1 MKFGTPKEV
10 IEGENRVGMTPDS
23 AQQLQK
29 LGYDCLIES
38 GAGAKAGFSDALYE
52 GAGVTVIKTAAG
64 LWKDADIVA
73 KVRQPKVAELK
84 HLNKG
89 QTLISF
95 FNPAANDT
103 GIEAAKNSG
112 ANVVAMEMV
121 PRISRAQKM
130 DALSSMANIAGYRA
144 VIEAGN
150 NFGRF
155 FTGQVTA
162 AGKVPPA
169 KVLIVGAGV
178 AGLAA
183 IGTSTSLG
191 AITYAFDVRPE
202 VAEQVE
208 SMGAEFVFLD
218 FSDEQ
223 ADGAATGGYAPVS
236 SPEFAAAQL
245 AKFRE
250 IAPDMDI
257 VITTALIPNREAP
270 ELWTA
275 DMVASMKPGSVIV
288 DLAAEKGGN
297 CKLTI
302 KDEKIVTDN
311 GVTIIG
317 YTDFPS
323 RMAAQASTLYSN
335 NIRHMVADLT
345 PNKDG
350 VIVHDMEDDV
360 IRGATVT
367 HQGEITFP
375 PPPPK
380 IQAIAAKPKETALVL
395 TPEEVKANE
404 AAAYR
409 KTTRQQY
416 GLLAVGGVLMFLLG
430 TYAPASFMQHFIVFA
445 LACFIGFQVIWG
457 VAHALHTPLMAITN
471 AISGIVVV
479 GALLQI
485 GSGNILVWLLAS
497 LSVLIATINI
507 VGGFMVTRRM
517 LAMFQKS

>member
-23 AQQLQK
+23 AQYLQK
-29 LGYDCLIES
+29 LGYSCLIES

-52 GAGVTVIKTAAG
+52 AAGVTVIKTTAA

-112 ANVVAMEMV
+112 ANVIAMEMV

-169 KVLIVGAGV
+169 KVLVVGAGV

-191 AITYAFDVRPE
+191 AITYGFDVRPE

-288 DLAAEKGGN
+288 DLAAERGGN
-297 CKLTI
+297 CDLTEQGKTVI
-302 KDEKIVTDN
+302 AH
-311 GVTIIG
+311 GVTILGPENVPSELAYHASQMYGKNMQTLLELILDEQG
-317 YTDFPS
+317 NLNLDF
-323 RMAAQASTLYSN
+323 N
-335 NIRHMVADLT
+335 DEIVA
-345 PNKDG
+345 G
-350 VIVHDMEDDV
+350 
-360 IRGATVT
+360 TV
-367 HQGEITFP
+367 
-375 PPPPK
+375 
-380 IQAIAAKPKETALVL
+380 
-395 TPEEVKANE
+395 
-404 AAAYR
+404 
-409 KTTRQQY
+409 
-416 GLLAVGGVLMFLLG
+416 
-430 TYAPASFMQHFIVFA
+430 
-445 LACFIGFQVIWG
+445 
-457 VAHALHTPLMAITN
+457 VAHNGEVPHPYMRK
-471 AISGIVVV
+471 
-479 GALLQI
+479 LLNLPELNVPDQAEK
-485 GSGNILVWLLAS
+485 GE
-497 LSVLIATINI
+497 
-507 VGGFMVTRRM
+507 
-517 LAMFQKS
+517 